1 MAEFQTNFK
10 QNCTKKIQIA
20 LSKQNGFGSQNPT
33 MYFLSG
39 NFFGNRMSLRIFD
52 EFVCEHT
59 QIKRNRGNK
68 KKGKNEREEFSKR
81 YDYMECVIIKTK
93 GCINC
98 DKANEC

>member
-68 KKGKNEREEFSKR
+68 KKERMREKNFQSVTITWNVLLLKQK
-81 YDYMECVIIKTK
+81 D
-93 GCINC
+93 
-98 DKANEC
+98 A